1 MKCRKVF
8 SRCTPFYDCLHFRT
22 KVRYGRNWWPVAP
35 AFLPNINCLTSF
47 FASQSQIYC
56 GGLPAGIILH
66 LSTDQTYY
74 L

>member
-1 MKCRKVF
+1 MQEGF
-8 SRCTPFYDCLHFRT
+8 FGGALLFMI
-22 KVRYGRNWWPVAP
+22 VAP